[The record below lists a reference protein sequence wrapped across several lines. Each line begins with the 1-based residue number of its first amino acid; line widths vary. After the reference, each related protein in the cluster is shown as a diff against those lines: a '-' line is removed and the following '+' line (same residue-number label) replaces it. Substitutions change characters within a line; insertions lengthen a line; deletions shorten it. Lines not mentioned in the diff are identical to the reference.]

1 MTFNSYFKILLFSTT
16 ALLSMLSYANDDQDD
31 LKDKILGS
39 AGKIKIKQERCNRD
53 NGECDFVLYDA
64 KNKKQML
71 LKQWNKTAVLYQF
84 TPNLMGFMIGAT
96 GTDHNLMVVNDQNQ
110 QKNFGSFLAIN
121 QNKTCIV
128 TYESN
133 VKNMPDSLVFYS
145 VPDFRVRQVINQKV
159 PQFNQF
165 SYPMDQGFEDDGSYA
180 FGYIAKF
187 DGEMDMQSVVIQNP
201 CQSNYRIIMN

>member
-16 ALLSMLSYANDDQDD
+16 ALLSMLSYANDDEDD

-39 AGKIKIKQERCNRD
+39 AGKIKIKQERCNR
-53 NGECDFVLYDA
+53 NNAECDFVLYDA
-64 KNKKQML
+64 KNKKQVL
-71 LKQWNKTAVLYQF
+71 LKQWNKTAVVYQF

-145 VPDFRVRQVINQKV
+145 VPDFRVRQVIN
-159 PQFNQF
+159 
-165 SYPMDQGFEDDGSYA
+165 
-180 FGYIAKF
+180 
-187 DGEMDMQSVVIQNP
+187 
-201 CQSNYRIIMN
+201 